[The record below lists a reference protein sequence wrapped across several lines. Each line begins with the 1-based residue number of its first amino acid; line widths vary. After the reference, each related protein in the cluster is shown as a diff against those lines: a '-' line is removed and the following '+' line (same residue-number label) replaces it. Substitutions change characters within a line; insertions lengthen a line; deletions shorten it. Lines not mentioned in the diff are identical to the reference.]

1 MEDMIARELDTGCF
15 SESLGIAN
23 DTVIIIFLFKGNLWV
38 FFDTGLI
45 QARQAFLFSIEP
57 NAGMSTGENLVT
69 RFIHQFDALS
79 LATHVAESR
88 FHRGRGTHH
97 LTDAEPALPGF
108 FELFELLTG
117 LALVVGLGL
126 TLSTEILVASS
137 TADSV
142 FTHMHS

>member
-38 FFDTGLI
+38 FSDTGLI

-57 NAGMSTGENLVT
+57 NTGMSTGKNLVT
-69 RFIHQFDALS
+69 RFIHQFDTLS

-88 FHRGRGTHH
+88 LH
-97 LTDAEPALPGF
+97 
-108 FELFELLTG
+108 
-117 LALVVGLGL
+117 
-126 TLSTEILVASS
+126 
-137 TADSV
+137 
-142 FTHMHS
+142 